1 MTEKSSNHVGLLAW
15 DQVRRR
21 LDDGAAAKLP
31 IGAGAKE
38 HGLHLPMDT
47 DQRQAEWL
55 AQEVANRIDAL
66 IWPTVTYG
74 YYPAFVEYAG
84 SCSLS
89 AETFKAV
96 LRELIGALLGFG
108 PRAVLVLDTGIST
121 LAPVAEAVE
130 GFGSHPVHHLKVY
143 VGPRYAAQVAE
154 LSEQAY
160 GSHADELETSRM
172 LTLAPEAVQMDR
184 AQASPANASFDFSK
198 GPMSPT
204 DPSSA
209 NYSPSGTFGDPTLAD
224 AEKGDALSQA
234 MLEDV
239 LEMAEAVISEGQAD
253 AKKPPEPIG

>member
-1 MTEKSSNHVGLLAW
+1 MTEESVNHVGLLTW
-15 DQVRRR
+15 DQVRQR
-21 LDDGAAAKLP
+21 LDGGAAAILP

-55 AQEVANRIDAL
+55 AREIANRNDAL
-66 IWPTVTYG
+66 IWPTVAYG

-89 AETFKAV
+89 AETFKAA
-96 LRELIGALLGFG
+96 LGELIGALLGFG

-121 LAPVAEAVE
+121 LAAVAEAIRE
-130 GFGSHPVHHLKVY
+130 FGGKPVHHLRVHA
-143 VGPRYAAQVAE
+143 GPRYAAQVAE

-172 LTLAPEAVQMDR
+172 LVLAPEAVQMDR
-184 AQASPANASFDFSK
+184 AQSSPTEPSFDFTK
-198 GPMSPT
+198 GPMSPA
-204 DPSSA
+204 DPSSP
-209 NYSPSGTFGDPTLAD
+209 NFSPSGSFGDPTLAS
-224 AEKGDALSQA
+224 AVKGEALSHA

-239 LEMAEAVISEGQAD
+239 LEMAEAALSNRG
-253 AKKPPEPIG
+253 

>member
-1 MTEKSSNHVGLLAW
+1 MTKESVNHVGLLTW
-15 DQVRRR
+15 DQVRQR
-21 LDDGAAAKLP
+21 LDEGAAAILP

-47 DQRQAEWL
+47 DRRQAEWL
-55 AQEVANRIDAL
+55 AREITARIDAL
-66 IWPTVTYG
+66 IWPTVAYG

-96 LRELIGALLGFG
+96 LGELIGALLGYG

-121 LAPVAEAVE
+121 LPPVAEAIGE
-130 GFGSHPVHHLKVY
+130 FGGKPVHHLKVHA
-143 VGPRYAAQVAE
+143 GPRYTEQVAQ
-154 LSEQAY
+154 LSEQAH

-172 LTLAPEAVQMDR
+172 LVLAPEAVQMDR
-184 AQASPANASFDFSK
+184 AQSSPTDASFDFSK

-204 DPSSA
+204 DPSA
-209 NYSPSGTFGDPTLAD
+209 PNFSPSGSFGDPTLAS
-224 AEKGDALSQA
+224 AEKGEALAEA

-239 LEMAEAVISEGQAD
+239 LEMASRALDQLG
-253 AKKPPEPIG
+253 